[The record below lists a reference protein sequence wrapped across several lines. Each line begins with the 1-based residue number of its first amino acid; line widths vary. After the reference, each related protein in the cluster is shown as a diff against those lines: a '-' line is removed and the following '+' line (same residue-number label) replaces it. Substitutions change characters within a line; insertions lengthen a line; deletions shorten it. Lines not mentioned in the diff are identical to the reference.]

1 MGPEELGERLT
12 MAGLE
17 VEGMEPMGH
26 GLGDVVTGRII
37 ELSRHPKADRLFLC
51 RVDTGRGDVPIVCS
65 APNLTEG
72 AVVPVALP
80 GITLPGG
87 LTVKESKIRGERS
100 LGMLLAEDEMGLT
113 EDHRGIMILP
123 PQIEPGTP
131 LPDALPLEDLA
142 LEVSITPNRGDCAS
156 ILGIAREIAAFTGN
170 PLKVRDIELDV
181 VDEPISTAAQVTI
194 EDPEGC
200 PRYAAGMVRGMKI
213 DRSPFWLRYRLS
225 VCGVRSISN
234 VVDVTNYVLLELG
247 QPLHAFDYDCLHE
260 HRIVVRKAHGGE
272 RFTTLDG
279 KPHTLNEECLMI
291 CDGKEPVAL
300 AGIMGGLN
308 SEISEDSRDVLVESA
323 CFDPVT
329 IRRASKR
336 LGISTEAS
344 YRFERGV
351 DIELATK
358 ALDKALALIHGLAGG
373 DILAGIIDEYPRPF
387 QPNLIDLRVEKA
399 NQLLGTQLTDE
410 VVAGHLKSL
419 DMKVEG
425 DEKGLMQVTA
435 PSYRVDITRE
445 VDLIEEVARR
455 EGYENIPV
463 TIPKIRPADA
473 VPAPEVSTAE
483 KIRESMVG
491 MGFSE
496 IISYSFV
503 SPESADTMG
512 AEQNSPIREFVH
524 IVNPLSVDQSVMR
537 TSLMPGLL
545 SALQTNMAHGQ
556 EDLKLFEWGKVFFDR
571 LGEDGLPKETLSL
584 GAAMS
589 GLFWEQAWNTKER
602 AVDFFDIK
610 GALEVLFDDLG
621 LRGVA
626 YKRQKSL
633 PGLLPEA
640 SAAIRLGD
648 RVVGHLGQVH
658 PKTLEGFHIKIENC
672 FIFEVDIE
680 AIIGHI
686 KKDRQFKP
694 IAKYPAVVRDISLIV
709 TNHLESVRINEIIEA
724 AGGSLVESVRL
735 YDLYEGGK
743 IDAAE
748 KALTFR
754 IQYRS
759 SDRTLDGQEI
769 NELHDRIIQKI
780 MEETGARLREG

>member
-1 MGPEELGERLT
+1 
-12 MAGLE
+12 
-17 VEGMEPMGH
+17 
-26 GLGDVVTGRII
+26 
-37 ELSRHPKADRLFLC
+37 
-51 RVDTGRGDVPIVCS
+51 
-65 APNLTEG
+65 
-72 AVVPVALP
+72 
-80 GITLPGG
+80 
-87 LTVKESKIRGERS
+87 
-100 LGMLLAEDEMGLT
+100 
-113 EDHRGIMILP
+113 MILP
-123 PQIEPGTP
+123 SRTEPGTP
-131 LPDALPLEDLA
+131 LPEALILEDVA

-156 ILGIAREIAAFTGN
+156 IIGIAREIAALTGN
-170 PLKVRDIELDV
+170 PLKERDIKLETV
-181 VDEPISTAAQVTI
+181 EESISSAARVTL

-234 VVDVTNYVLLELG
+234 VVDVTNYILLELG
-247 QPLHAFDYDCLHE
+247 QPLHAFDYDRLHE

-272 RFTTLDG
+272 HFTTLDG
-279 KPHTLNEECLMI
+279 KRHTLDDGCLMI

-308 SEISEDSRDVLVESA
+308 SEISEDSRNVLVESA
-323 CFDPVT
+323 CFDPIT

-351 DIELATK
+351 DIELAAK
-358 ALDKALALIHGLAGG
+358 ALDKALALIHSLAGG
-373 DILAGIIDEYPRPF
+373 EILKDIIDEYPRPF
-387 QPNLIDLRVEKA
+387 QPNIIDLRVEKV
-399 NQLLGTQLTDE
+399 NQLLGTQLTDKA
-410 VVAGHLKSL
+410 VAAHLESL
-419 DMKVEG
+419 NIKVER
-425 DEKGLMQVTA
+425 DNKGLMRVTA

-445 VDLIEEVARR
+445 VDLIEEVGRR
-455 EGYENIPV
+455 EGFDNIPV
-463 TIPKIRPADA
+463 TIPQIRPADSI
-473 VPAPEVSTAE
+473 PEAGISTAD
-483 KIRESMVG
+483 KIKEIMVG
-491 MGFSE
+491 LGFSE
-496 IISYSFV
+496 IISYSFI

-545 SALQTNMAHGQ
+545 SALQTNMAYGQ
-556 EDLKLFEWGKVFFDR
+556 EDLKLFEWGKVFFDQP
-571 LGEDGLPKETLSL
+571 GNDGLPKETFSL

-589 GLFWEQAWNTKER
+589 GLFSEQAWHTKER
-602 AVDFFDIK
+602 AVDFFDMK

-621 LRGVA
+621 LSGVS
-626 YKRQKSL
+626 YKGQEST
-633 PGLLPEA
+633 PGLLPGA
-640 SAAIRLGD
+640 SAAIQLGD
-648 RVVGHLGQVH
+648 RVVGHVGQVH

-680 AIIGHI
+680 AVISHI
-686 KKDRQFKP
+686 VKDRQFKA

-709 TNHLESVRINEIIEA
+709 TNHLESVRIIKIIEA

-743 IDAAE
+743 IDASE

-759 SDRTLDGQEI
+759 NDRTLDGQEI
-769 NELHDRIIQKI
+769 NELHDRVIQKI